1 MAEVNHLNV
10 YKGPD
15 AVKDYFNPDIA
26 PPLPLV
32 EIPDCLNPYRNDG
45 VRIYAKMMSMH
56 PANNVKAMPALNLL
70 QNGVVP
76 GKTET
81 VVEYSSGSTVIS
93 MSLISRVYYGNS
105 YVRAYLSNKTSQAKL
120 RLMQFFGLDIT
131 LFGGPSQPEPADP
144 RGGIRAAK
152 DIGEKSETAMNPNQ
166 YENDDNWKSH
176 IRWTG
181 PQILRQLPEINL
193 ICAGMGTS
201 GTMTGLGTYFK
212 DNKPSV
218 YRLGVC
224 TAAGDRV
231 PGPRSYALLQPVEF
245 PWRAAVDHIEHVG
258 SHDSYSYSLNLTRE
272 GIVCGPSSGF
282 NLKGLFQFLDQRKA
296 AGTLSELAGE
306 NGEIHCVFVCCD
318 LPYQYIDEYFAK
330 LGPEHFPTIHN
341 ENLQKVDLHRYDEAW
356 EKEPAEAFM
365 HIPQSVIP
373 NELSEKLPST
383 PRYVDTSSASLIPRS
398 PNTVI
403 VDLRRQEDYQTHH
416 IPGSEN
422 VPVVESKDWE
432 PFSDAKVLETLWLKL
447 EATFEA
453 TSEIGKK
460 MEQHRSKPILLLC
473 YNGNNARV
481 AASVLRAKGFEADC
495 LQTPTP
501 KRHSL
506 FATMKYQVY
515 LAAAAAA
522 FGAADAQCNANNC
535 ARAVTG
541 TRLGPQTQASRRAD
555 CSSFQR
561 TTITR
566 FETTTFVTVTS
577 SATFDVTRT
586 FAPSTVTVT
595 TTVPPIIIDPSFSI
609 GLPEPPVVTSFSG
622 PDRRDLE
629 GRQLVSSAIFPPVP
643 FYASAC
649 SDEPS
654 ATETDEPS
662 ATGTDEPSAT
672 ETDGPSATETDEP
685 IPSTTEVFP
694 TSVLPDPTTFATS
707 LLPVTS
713 DEPTPTS
720 SDVEPSSTAGPD
732 ICSTFGS
739 RFPYTLSTL
748 LTFCSCSYSNPRCA
762 EGTSQNQRTLPLIL
776 TIETCAN
783 SCDLFANCVA
793 FSYNAVTLECRLLD
807 ADGFGTTTGSSDWV
821 LVDRTSGSCGRDTCE
836 PGAASPSP
844 SATPSTLP

>member
-70 QNGVVP
+70 QNGVVH

-105 YVRAYLSNKTSQAKL
+105 DVRAYLSNKTSQAKL

-212 DNKPSV
+212 NNKPSV

-231 PGPRSYALLQPVEF
+231 PGPRSYALLQPVGF

-365 HIPQSVIP
+365 HIPESVIP
-373 NELSEKLPST
+373 NELSKKLPST

-447 EATFEA
+447 EAIFEA

-662 ATGTDEPSAT
+662 AT

-685 IPSTTEVFP
+685 VPSTTDVFP

-707 LLPVTS
+707 LLPATS

-732 ICSTFGS
+732 ICTTFGS
-739 RFPYTLSTL
+739 RFPYTPSTL
-748 LTFCSCSYSNPRCA
+748 LTFCSCSYSNPTCA

-776 TIETCAN
+776 TIEICAN

-807 ADGFGTTTGSSDWV
+807 TDGFETTTGSSDWV
-821 LVDRTSGSCGRDTCE
+821 LVDRTSGSCSRDTCE
-836 PGAASPSP
+836 PGTASPSP

>member
-1 MAEVNHLNV
+1 
-10 YKGPD
+10 
-15 AVKDYFNPDIA
+15 
-26 PPLPLV
+26 
-32 EIPDCLNPYRNDG
+32 
-45 VRIYAKMMSMH
+45 
-56 PANNVKAMPALNLL
+56 
-70 QNGVVP
+70 
-76 GKTET
+76 
-81 VVEYSSGSTVIS
+81 
-93 MSLISRVYYGNS
+93 
-105 YVRAYLSNKTSQAKL
+105 
-120 RLMQFFGLDIT
+120 
-131 LFGGPSQPEPADP
+131 
-144 RGGIRAAK
+144 
-152 DIGEKSETAMNPNQ
+152 
-166 YENDDNWKSH
+166 
-176 IRWTG
+176 
-181 PQILRQLPEINL
+181 
-193 ICAGMGTS
+193 
-201 GTMTGLGTYFK
+201 
-212 DNKPSV
+212 
-218 YRLGVC
+218 
-224 TAAGDRV
+224 
-231 PGPRSYALLQPVEF
+231 
-245 PWRAAVDHIEHVG
+245 
-258 SHDSYSYSLNLTRE
+258 
-272 GIVCGPSSGF
+272 
-282 NLKGLFQFLDQRKA
+282 
-296 AGTLSELAGE
+296 
-306 NGEIHCVFVCCD
+306 
-318 LPYQYIDEYFAK
+318 
-330 LGPEHFPTIHN
+330 
-341 ENLQKVDLHRYDEAW
+341 
-356 EKEPAEAFM
+356 
-365 HIPQSVIP
+365 
-373 NELSEKLPST
+373 
-383 PRYVDTSSASLIPRS
+383 
-398 PNTVI
+398 
-403 VDLRRQEDYQTHH
+403 
-416 IPGSEN
+416 
-422 VPVVESKDWE
+422 
-432 PFSDAKVLETLWLKL
+432 
-447 EATFEA
+447 
-453 TSEIGKK
+453 
-460 MEQHRSKPILLLC
+460 
-473 YNGNNARV
+473 
-481 AASVLRAKGFEADC
+481 
-495 LQTPTP
+495 
-501 KRHSL
+501 
-506 FATMKYQVY
+506 MKYQVY

-649 SDEPS
+649 SGASAYRSACSCWGITASFVTNSFPGTTTITITSLDIDTISVIGTGVTTTTVRITSTPTSFVLPSSTSTDDDVSETVEPTSSETEGPSSTDAEPS
-654 ATETDEPS
+654 
-662 ATGTDEPSAT
+662 
-672 ETDGPSATETDEP
+672 
-685 IPSTTEVFP
+685 
-694 TSVLPDPTTFATS
+694 
-707 LLPVTS
+707 
-713 DEPTPTS
+713 S